1 MSSAVPLM
9 LPASSSAC
17 AKVSAPLRPSRYS
30 GDAAAAYR
38 SASTLSGIFL
48 LMVSAAL
55 SVTRQPS
62 SARCTSA
69 SRWVFGA
76 SGRSPRVSRSGAFS

>member
-1 MSSAVPLM
+1 MSAAVPLM

-17 AKVSAPLRPSRYS
+17 AKVFEPLRPSRYS

-48 LMVSAAL
+48 LMVLAAFVRHPPAFQRPL
-55 SVTRQPS
+55 PRPLAES
-62 SARCTSA
+62 SALPA
-69 SRWVFGA
+69 GDPE
-76 SGRSPRVSRSGAFS
+76 SPRSGAFS